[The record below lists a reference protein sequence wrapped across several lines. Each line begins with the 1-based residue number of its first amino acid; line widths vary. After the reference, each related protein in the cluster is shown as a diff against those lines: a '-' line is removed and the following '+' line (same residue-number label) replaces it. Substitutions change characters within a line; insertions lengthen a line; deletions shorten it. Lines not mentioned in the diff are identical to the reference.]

1 MMASHKNIKSE
12 SEEEKT
18 MKKYFYFKELTE
30 EREKKLASLDGLTA
44 AQFDEVTKQAR
55 AEFAAQDVKIKN
67 GSKTFDAS
75 TAFISSCDTLHGFY
89 ICGADLR
96 NGATNY
102 KLLLIA
108 FERVRGYDF
117 QKHEPKPERLE
128 PVAIYED
135 ERENL
140 YTIHTATLDTR
151 PLDEW
156 REKLQANAD
165 HARSRAELWRKVK
178 RLYKKDGAPFATL
191 SKNFD
196 GVRIIEEYNALKLE
210 ASGRTDGGAYISDTL
225 YNCDRYPLKNI
236 DDVIPTINK
245 YIDYL
250 TEYAAEQERTRD
262 IAENIYIDVFGT
274 IYEKILK
281 YQTPTNAGGVKL
293 EHFYFTVRELLEKMR
308 VL

>member
-1 MMASHKNIKSE
+1 
-12 SEEEKT
+12 

-30 EREKKLASLDGLTA
+30 EREKKLASLDSLTA
-44 AQFDEVTKQAR
+44 AQFDELEKKAR
-55 AEFAAQDVKIKN
+55 AEFNNQPITARR
-67 GSKTFDAS
+67 GSRHFDNESAYITS
-75 TAFISSCDTLHGFY
+75 GDSLNGFY
-89 ICGADLR
+89 FPSAQLVHG
-96 NGATNY
+96 GTNY

-140 YTIHTATLDTR
+140 YTIHAATLDTR

-165 HARSRAELWRKVK
+165 HARSRAELWRQVK

-210 ASGRTDGGAYISDTL
+210 VSGRTDGGAYISDIL

-245 YIDYL
+245 YINYL

-262 IAENIYIDVFGT
+262 NAEKIYMDVFGT

-281 YQTPTNAGGVKL
+281 YQTPTNADGLKL